1 MPLKVRPRGFSM
13 AFFVLSVMGLLL
25 YVAMAMSVMTARG
38 SDAAGNGLTA
48 AFAIGFSLALWTV
61 LAILLSLA
69 RAHGIVPGWFMA
81 CLAVLVPI
89 LAIGTC
95 VGIGLYSEHGG
106 SIKTVPLV
114 LPLLMYLYAV
124 WARFLAR

>member
-13 AFFVLSVMGLLL
+13 GFFVLSVVGLLF
-25 YVAMAMSVMTARG
+25 YAAMTMGIVTARG

-61 LAILLSLA
+61 LAILLSMA
-69 RAHGIVPGWFMA
+69 RAYGFVPGWLMA
-81 CLAVLVPI
+81 CLVVLVPI

-95 VGIGLYSEHGG
+95 VGIGLYSEGGG
-106 SIKTVPLV
+106 SIIAVPLV
-114 LPLLMYLYAV
+114 LPLLTWFYAA